1 MPARS
6 RSAARSAA
14 WLLPLALLASVAS
27 ISGCSASPSA
37 DRDAAPDRAPSK
49 PARSG
54 PVVPLEDRIDHVLGT
69 VLLLPV
75 SIAPASDLAR
85 PGPVEVL
92 LEDGRDVGARLS
104 WISVQADPT
113 EHARWLAPAGR
124 WIAITDPDAN
134 DPRAKP
140 GVGAGFWAVTTHL
153 PIDGAGQGIWIEG
166 SLVELN
172 WLAPPPAPPPVPSPA
187 PPIAPSKEALHPA
200 LAPVHPGAS
209 GSPAFSALI
218 QPERSSPVRRW
229 RATLVTEGLQLIDPV
244 QAESRL
250 TDLPLALS
258 SDPLTALAA
267 QQEARWAVALTRL
280 WHDDPDLCAQLRRS
294 LGAVATFDSG
304 VLAPVW
310 SPDTGPLDELLFA
323 LLNPRATTQ
332 SRTRAAS
339 LFLADQPVG
348 VCWVQDDAGRVDA
361 STGRALA
368 TVGLTNLSERATLAW
383 AAPPSA
389 DVAPAL
395 EPLAPR
401 TTMMLTSETTPARVE
416 GLGEV
421 SAHVGRW
428 GVLRTT
434 IAEPLPVRPPGLR
447 MGPLAPGWTLAEW
460 LGGEEPKA
468 GAGDTGWTTAALLE
482 RMPGSDGAWTIYV
495 ECLRPASSAN
505 DSDSVRIWL
514 GPLTRPTS
522 VLRITRDGSLR
533 DELSSGSRAALI
545 GEVRATPDR
554 WSFRVALPP
563 DAIPDDGSLMIA
575 MERLSTGGRRWSWP
589 RPMMPWQAEPG
600 RLRVDLNAWE

>member
-1 MPARS
+1 MILVRS
-6 RSAARSAA
+6 RFAARSAA
-14 WLLPLALLASVAS
+14 WLLPLALLAPAAW
-27 ISGCSASPSA
+27 ISGCSSGAPG
-37 DRDAAPDRAPSK
+37 DRDVARDREPPK
-49 PARSG
+49 PRRSG
-54 PVVPLEDRIDHVLGT
+54 PVVPVEDRIDHVLGT
-69 VLLLPV
+69 VLLIPV
-75 SIAPASDLAR
+75 SIAPASGLAR
-85 PGPVEVL
+85 PGPLEVL

-104 WISVQADPT
+104 WIAVQADPT

-124 WIAITDPDAN
+124 WIVVTEPDAK
-134 DPRAKP
+134 DPRATP

-166 SLVELN
+166 SLVDLN
-172 WLAPPPAPPPVPSPA
+172 WLAPPHAPPMEPTGDVD
-187 PPIAPSKEALHPA
+187 HPA
-200 LAPVHPGAS
+200 LAPVHAGAS

-229 RATLVTEGLQLIDPV
+229 RATLATDGLQLTDPV
-244 QAESRL
+244 QAESRH
-250 TDLPLALS
+250 TDPSLVLS
-258 SDPLTALAA
+258 TDPLTALAA
-267 QQEARWAVALTRL
+267 QLEARWAVAMMRL
-280 WHDDPDLCAQLRRS
+280 WLDDPDLCAQLRRS
-294 LGAVATFDSG
+294 LCAVATFESG

-323 LLNPRATTQ
+323 LLNPRATPQ

-348 VCWVQDDAGRVDA
+348 VCWVLDDAGRIDA
-361 STGRALA
+361 ATGRALA
-368 TVGLTNLSERATLAW
+368 TVGLTNLSERSTLAW
-383 AAPPSA
+383 AAPPAA

-401 TTMMLTSETTPARVE
+401 TTMMLTSKTTPAITE

-447 MGPLAPGWTLAEW
+447 MGPLAPGWDLASW
-460 LGGEEPKA
+460 LSGEEPRP
-468 GAGDTGWTTAALLE
+468 GAGDAGWTTAALLE
-482 RMPGSDGAWTIYV
+482 RMPGSSGAWTVYV
-495 ECLRPASSAN
+495 ECMRPASSAN

-514 GPLTRPTS
+514 GPLTRPSS

-533 DELSSGSRAALI
+533 DELSSESGAALI
-545 GEVRATPDR
+545 GEVRSTPDR

-563 DAIPDDGSLMIA
+563 DAIPDDGHLMIA

-600 RLRVDLNAWE
+600 RLRVDLSAWE